1 MASAKICTVGEYL
14 GDSCH
19 QLKFCRKVGL
29 KKLDSFD
36 VDAREVIMWRTG
48 VSILNVDADICFHH
62 EKVVTQ
68 RFLLYQKNCCNPFK
82 AHQNEIKG
90 E

>member
-1 MASAKICTVGEYL
+1 MNAKLNHGKRKDLYCRRILE
-14 GDSCH
+14 
-19 QLKFCRKVGL
+19 FCSKVGL

-36 VDAREVIMWRTG
+36 VDAREVIMLRTG
-48 VSILNVDADICFHH
+48 VSILNVDADICFHY

-68 RFLLYQKNCCNPFK
+68 RFLLYQKNCCNPFN
-82 AHQNEIKG
+82 ANQNEIKG